1 MSSLMQSKIAQPV
14 RTPLSPDEPATLVE
28 VFERAAR
35 NVRKPD
41 MLNYK
46 RDGRWHAIST
56 DEFIARAHRVAAGL
70 RSLGIRRGDR
80 VALLS
85 ENRPEW
91 TITDAGCQFAGAT
104 DVPIYPT
111 QAPAQVRYI
120 LDDAQAR
127 ALFIQ
132 HRASFARIAEQVR
145 ACPTL
150 ERVIFFDPEGARE
163 AGAMT
168 LAELEERGRALL
180 EERPHL
186 VEESARAVRPDDLAT
201 LIYTSGTTGEPK
213 GVMLTHMNL
222 VSNLLDS
229 CVELRLNER
238 DVALSVLPLS
248 HVFERLLMYV
258 YVHFGVSV
266 YYAESIE
273 KLAENMR
280 EVRPT
285 VMAAVPRLFEKMYA
299 RIRERAAAGGP
310 IKAKLLDWAIEVG
323 KEWAKRT
330 LGGERVPFA
339 LALQHRLA
347 SRLVFSKWKE
357 AVGGRLRYFVSGGAA
372 LPAELGYIFT
382 GAGLTIL
389 QGYGLTETSPVISVC
404 TLSANRMGTVGRPIR
419 NVEVRIAADGEIEV
433 RGPNVM
439 RGYYNK
445 PEETRAAFTEDGWF
459 RTGDVGM
466 LDRDGF
472 LIITDRKKEL
482 FKTSGGKYIAPQPI
496 EQKLKESPLVSQ
508 AVLVGDG
515 RRFPAALIVPDW
527 QKLRSFAAEKGMA
540 VDQKT
545 DEELAHDPRIVALV
559 QREVDRL
566 MQDFSQYERVKRIA
580 LLARELSIEGG
591 ELTPTLK
598 IKRRVI
604 DEKYRDV
611 IERIYAE
618 DGAHQ
623 TGGETTCSAP

>member
-1 MSSLMQSKIAQPV
+1 MSMTQTEAARPTRV
-14 RTPLSPDEPATLVE
+14 PLAPDEPKTLVE
-28 VFERAAR
+28 VFQRSVERH
-35 NVRKPD
+35 RKPD

-46 RDGRWHAIST
+46 RAGRWHAISSE
-56 DEFIARAHRVAAGL
+56 EFIARARRIAFGL
-70 RSLGIRRGDR
+70 RALGIGRGDR

-91 TITDAGCQFAGAT
+91 VLVDAACHLAGAT

-127 ALFIQ
+127 VLFIQ
-132 HRASFARIAEQVR
+132 HRASFERIAAHVR
-145 ACPTL
+145 GAL
-150 ERVIFFDPEGARE
+150 EHVIFFDPEGADE
-163 AGAMT
+163 AGAIT
-168 LAELEERGRALL
+168 LAEFEARGRALS
-180 EERPHL
+180 EKQPHMI
-186 VEESARAVRPDDLAT
+186 EESAQAVRPDDLAT
-201 LIYTSGTTGEPK
+201 LVYTSGTTGEPK
-213 GVMLTHMNL
+213 GVMLTHANL
-222 VSNLLDS
+222 VSNMIDS
-229 CVELRLNER
+229 SAELQLSES

-258 YVHFGVSV
+258 YVHYGVSV

-280 EVRPT
+280 EARPM

-299 RIRERAAAGGP
+299 RIRERAAEGGP
-310 IKAKLLDWAIEVG
+310 AKAKLLDWAVEVG
-323 KEWAKRT
+323 KEWARRT
-330 LGGERVPFA
+330 LNGERVPLA
-339 LALQHRLA
+339 LALKHGLA

-357 AVGGRLRYFVSGGAA
+357 AVGGRLRFFVSGGAA
-372 LPAELGYIFT
+372 LPPELGYIFT
-382 GAGLTIL
+382 GAGLMVL

-404 TLSANRMGTVGRPIR
+404 TPKANRMGSVGRPIR
-419 NVEVRIAADGEIEV
+419 NVEVRIAADGEIQV

-445 PEETRAAFTEDGWF
+445 PEETRAAFTADGWF
-459 RTGDVGM
+459 RTGDIGM

-472 LIITDRKKEL
+472 LYITDRKKEL

-496 EQKLKESPLVSQ
+496 EQRLKASPLISQ
-508 AVLVGDG
+508 AVLVGNG

-527 QKLRSFAAEKGMA
+527 QKLRAQAAAEGIPL
-540 VDQKT
+540 D
-545 DEELAHDPRIVALV
+545 DRPNEELAQDVRLVNLV

-566 MQDFSQYERVKRIA
+566 MQDFSRYERVKRIA
-580 LLARELSIEGG
+580 LLAHELSIEGG

-598 IKRRVI
+598 VKRRVI
-604 DEKYRDV
+604 DEKYHDV

-618 DGAHQ
+618 EAHRYDN
-623 TGGETTCSAP
+623 GETIA

>member
-1 MSSLMQSKIAQPV
+1 MSMTQSPAV
-14 RTPLSPDEPATLVE
+14 RPARVPLTSDEPKTLVE
-28 VFERAAR
+28 VFQRSVERH
-35 NVRKPD
+35 RKPD
-41 MLNYK
+41 MLNHK
-46 RDGRWHAIST
+46 RDGRWHAISSE
-56 DEFIARAHRVAAGL
+56 EFIARARRIAFGL
-70 RSLGIRRGDR
+70 RALGIGHGDR

-91 TITDAGCQFAGAT
+91 VLVDAACHLVGAA

-111 QAPAQVRYI
+111 QASTQVRYI

-132 HRASFARIAEQVR
+132 HRASFERIAEQVR
-145 ACPTL
+145 ACSAL
-150 ERVIFFDPEGARE
+150 KQVIFFDPEGAHE
-163 AGAMT
+163 AGAIT
-168 LAELEERGRALL
+168 LVELEARGRALETAQPRL
-180 EERPHL
+180 IEEN
-186 VEESARAVRPDDLAT
+186 AQAVRPDDLAT

-213 GVMLTHMNL
+213 GVMLTHANL
-222 VSNLLDS
+222 VSNMLDS
-229 CVELRLNER
+229 SAELQLSEA

-299 RIRERAAAGGP
+299 RIRERAAEGGAV
-310 IKAKLLDWAIEVG
+310 KAKLLDWAVGVG
-323 KEWAKRT
+323 KEWARRR
-330 LGGERVPFA
+330 LNGERVPLA
-339 LALQHRLA
+339 LALQHHLAARLI
-347 SRLVFSKWKE
+347 FSKWKE
-357 AVGGRLRYFVSGGAA
+357 AVGGRLRFFVSGGAA
-372 LPAELGYIFT
+372 LPPELGYIFT

-404 TLSANRMGTVGRPIR
+404 TPTANRMGSVGRPIR

-466 LDRDGF
+466 LDKDGF
-472 LIITDRKKEL
+472 LFITDRKKEL

-496 EQKLKESPLVSQ
+496 EQKLKESPLINQ
-508 AVLVGDG
+508 AVLVGNG

-527 QKLRSFAAEKGMA
+527 QKLRAQAAAEGISLG
-540 VDQKT
+540 DRT
-545 DEELAHDPRIVALV
+545 DEDLTQDARLVALV

-566 MQDFSQYERVKRIA
+566 MRDFSRYERVKRIA
-580 LLARELSIEGG
+580 LLAHELSIEGG

-598 IKRRVI
+598 VKRRVI

-618 DGAHQ
+618 ETPRHDN
-623 TGGETTCSAP
+623 GESIG